1 MGDELL
7 ADISGQSV
15 RLIST
20 LVDRPSLGQRIYLA
34 AEAVGLA
41 ARNLAAY
48 LDDELDRVLGLDPER
63 ERVIHLTLLGREG

>member
-1 MGDELL
+1 MVADLARAAAEGGRRYRDLL
-7 ADISGQSV
+7 IDAGAM
-15 RLIST
+15 
-20 LVDRPSLGQRIYLA
+20 GQRIYLA

-63 ERVIHLTLLGREG
+63 ERVIHLTLRGRDG